1 MPTPTAVKPNFGTW
15 LLAYRTKKALSQADM
30 AQQIGVGVRTIR
42 AWEAGDI
49 RPSCRSLRLIA
60 EGTDT
65 RIDDLLVAPVLAAQ
79 TPVHID

>member
-65 RIDDLLVAPVLAAQ
+65 RIDELLVEPDVRGPDLL
-79 TPVHID
+79 HID